1 MCFELGNIMND
12 NNYLFDNY
20 SQYQNKTFY
29 GIFLRRNINA
39 QQKSYEMVSNV
50 DDNPD
55 LLGDDY
61 NPINIRRKS
70 FKYIDVKP
78 IRIKYDEKIVNQKLV
93 EDDYA
98 DTSIYSV
105 VDDNEMDYIN
115 NVIHNQTHYQFIY
128 ELKINSSYNRIF
140 NTDIKRGHK
149 IKISKHQLDI
159 EKIKM
164 DKYNKLEDERIN
176 YEKEQKALKKQRKR
190 ESILQYEINK
200 KILIEKEKILNE
212 IQKPINEILN
222 NKFPINTL
230 DIDTLDIDT
239 LDIDTEKIQL
249 NEIEKDELL
258 KIQLNEIEKDE
269 LLEDKLIEDK
279 ILENEKL
286 KQQELILEHKILLS
300 KKLKRLSE
308 CDRLLKSKRLLESKR
323 VLENERLLEIKRVL
337 KSKRLEDKLLLEQK
351 LLEEKLLEEKLLEEK
366 LLEEKLLEEK
376 LLLESK
382 RVLESKR
389 LEEKLLE
396 EKLLENERLLE
407 KKLLEKKLLE
417 KKLLEKKLLEE
428 KLLLNNKFTLD
439 KRFKINIRFQYNS
452 TDKNRNEIIKLI
464 DDYCISNKIFY
475 EFLKMNNLIKVM
487 KGIHFDNINNLN
499 LKHFTAY
506 IGTNYNR
513 RHFYIIDNKIT
524 HITSISTDF

>member
-78 IRIKYDEKIVNQKLV
+78 IRIKYDEKIVNQKSV
-93 EDDYA
+93 EEDYA

-239 LDIDTEKIQL
+239 EKIQL

-337 KSKRLEDKLLLEQK
+337 KSKRLEDKLLLEQ
-351 LLEEKLLEEKLLEEK
+351 
-366 LLEEKLLEEK
+366 
-376 LLLESK
+376 
-382 RVLESKR
+382 
-389 LEEKLLE
+389 KLLE